1 MNDKMCELAGIDY
14 ETFSEA
20 QTHMENYDMYIS
32 TMKTMFVYT
41 LRTKYTSAQID
52 KWTYEE
58 AETNLYN
65 LLYETGF
72 YTNELAKYIG
82 LSLSDYML
90 AKSNAVTYQNYM
102 NTLVNA
108 LASDLQAKGYNT
120 SELIKEKGEVIEA
133 VCLEIVYDK
142 YYSDKVS
149 IQDVVT
155 DASAKYVQG
164 IKTATDMEAYLADAK
179 EATGSDFFYMAVVN
193 ALESKWNETKS
204 GS

>member
-1 MNDKMCELAGIDY
+1 
-14 ETFSEA
+14 
-20 QTHMENYDMYIS
+20 MYIS